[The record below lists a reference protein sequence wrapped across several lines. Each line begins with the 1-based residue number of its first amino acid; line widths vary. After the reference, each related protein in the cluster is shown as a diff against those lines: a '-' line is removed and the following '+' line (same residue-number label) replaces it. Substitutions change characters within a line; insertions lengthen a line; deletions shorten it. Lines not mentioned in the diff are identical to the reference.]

1 MGERYLMNPI
11 PIILITG
18 YLGSGKTTLLNRLL
32 FLPEIKTKNLA
43 LIINEFGTLGIDGA
57 LVESGDFAKFELNK
71 GSLFCICLKTDFIK
85 TLEKIANDV
94 QPELVIIE
102 ATGVA
107 ETSDLEELLT
117 VPTLLNRFNIQTN
130 ICLADAENLIKVLP
144 FLKAAKSQIVWADGL
159 IINKSDL
166 VGEKEI
172 ADLQQ
177 VVKTLNPEPPVEI
190 TSYGKISH
198 EFISNLNHRQLSGST
213 IESPPEALFSLSFQ
227 NPHPINHDKFLS
239 LLNDNKEN
247 ILRLKGIINFEN
259 GPRFVE
265 VIHGKFMEKSL
276 VESKNIRAG
285 FSVIAWKTEK
295 DIFKEKF
302 EGLWNNS

>member
-1 MGERYLMNPI
+1 MGEGYLMNPI

-18 YLGSGKTTLLNRLL
+18 YLGSGKTTLLNHLL
-32 FLPEIKTKNLA
+32 SLPEVKTKNLA
-43 LIINEFGTLGIDGA
+43 LIINEFGTLGVDGA

-71 GSLFCICLKTDFIK
+71 GSLFCICIKTDFIK
-85 TLEKIANDV
+85 TLEKIANEV

-107 ETSDLEELLT
+107 ETSDLQEFLT
-117 VPTLLNRFNIQTN
+117 VPTLLNRFYIQTN

-144 FLKAAKSQIVWADGL
+144 FLKAAKSQIIWADGL

-177 VVKTLNPEPPVEI
+177 VVETLNPEAPVEI

-198 EFISNLNHRQLSGST
+198 EFISNLNHRLLSGST

-227 NPHPINHDKFLS
+227 NPDPVSHDKFLS
-239 LLNDNKEN
+239 LLNNNKEN
-247 ILRLKGIINFEN
+247 ILRLKGNIIFEN
-259 GPRFVE
+259 GPKFVE

-276 VESKNIRAG
+276 VDTKGIRAG
-285 FSVIAWKTEK
+285 FSMIAWKT
-295 DIFKEKF
+295 DKEKLKETF
-302 EGLWNNS
+302 ESLWKNS